1 MLAKSRIP
9 KLIGLKTYEITSIGT
24 KRSPNNNEVPAGKNK
39 EKNSKPC
46 IRTQIMFIPKK
57 IAIAKAKVTIK

>member
-39 EKNSKPC
+39 EKNSKP
-46 IRTQIMFIPKK
+46 
-57 IAIAKAKVTIK
+57 